1 MKKTLLLF
9 VFLAG
14 AIASYAQVVVT
25 SCGDQYC
32 ISDSLTTEEV
42 LEYYDIVESGC

>member
-1 MKKTLLLF
+1 MRKALLIL
-9 VFLAG
+9 VFLG
-14 AIASYAQVVVT
+14 GVIASYAQVVVT

-32 ISDSLTTEEV
+32 VSDKLTTEEV